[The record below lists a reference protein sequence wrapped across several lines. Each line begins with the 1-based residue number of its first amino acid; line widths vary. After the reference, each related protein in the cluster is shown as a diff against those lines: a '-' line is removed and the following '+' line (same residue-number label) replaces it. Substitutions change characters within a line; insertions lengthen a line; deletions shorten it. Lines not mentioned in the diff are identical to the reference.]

1 MRFNGF
7 TCPDPGQGLARA
19 ITLVCLA
26 LALPA
31 QAEQH
36 AVPLGVVVATPSDY
50 LVNYAHPA
58 TLLSGVALSVVLG
71 GPISSGVI
79 AAEQSAANSRFTR
92 ALNDPEN
99 DLPAY
104 QPILQQAVAER
115 FEALDSNID
124 LTVLPATALRKKRP
138 DYDNLGP
145 DTPRYIAVV
154 LGMAGLGSPP
164 AKFGELRAF
173 ANHQVRVYDTKK
185 KKRILKER
193 VTRHGLNWSKD
204 PERATSSPDLLVQDL
219 PFLTD
224 SVAAAIYWQLYGNDI
239 LHLAA
244 KPTALSGQYPSIT
257 QIRAQYAEQFTLYQP
272 ISKVLFYKDTGS
284 PYTSEVIPKRYK
296 QELKVVTTVDVLA
309 KELGQDFED
318 LPAFV
323 EHHVGKLAGN
333 GWSVSDASDN
343 DKLTVPEG
351 HTSYALPN
359 PQGGTTLFY
368 HKQFG
373 DFVLTHQI
381 DLLGNKQDKVLGI
394 FEKVLARYLKFTRV
408 DMT

>member
-115 FEALDSNID
+115 FAPRRHLDVAD
-124 LTVLPATALRKKRP
+124 AQPHPLEDHVL
-138 DYDNLGP
+138 
-145 DTPRYIAVV
+145 V
-154 LGMAGLGSPP
+154 
-164 AKFGELRAF
+164 
-173 ANHQVRVYDTKK
+173 
-185 KKRILKER
+185 
-193 VTRHGLNWSKD
+193 D
-204 PERATSSPDLLVQDL
+204 PE
-219 PFLTD
+219 F
-224 SVAAAIYWQLYGNDI
+224 
-239 LHLAA
+239 
-244 KPTALSGQYPSIT
+244 
-257 QIRAQYAEQFTLYQP
+257 
-272 ISKVLFYKDTGS
+272 
-284 PYTSEVIPKRYK
+284 
-296 QELKVVTTVDVLA
+296 
-309 KELGQDFED
+309 
-318 LPAFV
+318 
-323 EHHVGKLAGN
+323 
-333 GWSVSDASDN
+333 
-343 DKLTVPEG
+343 
-351 HTSYALPN
+351 
-359 PQGGTTLFY
+359 
-368 HKQFG
+368 
-373 DFVLTHQI
+373 
-381 DLLGNKQDKVLGI
+381 
-394 FEKVLARYLKFTRV
+394 
-408 DMT
+408 